1 MSDDRLKI
9 ANQVEDIKNKATAAL
24 SKQIN
29 FYGLNLSESRLFSLM
44 FLEDS
49 PMTLDD
55 MSKQLGMSKTSM
67 STGIH
72 SLQDAK
78 MVEQTWKKGV
88 RKDLYKAEENLY
100 ASFSNTYL
108 EKWFS
113 VIGNNRKIFNSISR
127 DIASLLEKVEDD
139 ELRESLMNYSHK
151 IKGVLQFYTWL
162 EAMFKDMKERID
174 NMEFERE

>member
-1 MSDDRLKI
+1 MSEDRSKI
-9 ANQVEDIKNKATAAL
+9 VNQVEDIKNKATAAL
-24 SKQIN
+24 AKQIN

-49 PMTLDD
+49 PMTLDE

-100 ASFSNTYL
+100 SSFSNTYL

-113 VIGNNRKIFNSISR
+113 VIGNNKKIFNGISR
-127 DIASLLEKVEDD
+127 DIAALLKKVEDD
-139 ELRESLMNYSHK
+139 ELRESLVHYSKK
-151 IKGVLQFYTWL
+151 IEEVLQFYTWL
-162 EAMFKDMKERID
+162 ESMFKDMKDKID
-174 NMEFERE
+174 NMEFEVE

>member
-1 MSDDRLKI
+1 MSEYRSKI
-9 ANQVEDIKNKATAAL
+9 ANQVEEIKNKATAAL
-24 SKQIN
+24 AKQIN

-49 PMTLDD
+49 PMTLDE
-55 MSKQLGMSKTSM
+55 MSGQLGMSKTSM

-78 MVEQTWKKGV
+78 MVEQTWRKGV

-100 ASFSNTYL
+100 SSFSNTYL

-113 VIGNNRKIFNSISR
+113 VIGNNKKIFNSISR
-127 DIASLLEKVEDD
+127 DIATLLDKVEEDD
-139 ELRESLMNYSHK
+139 LRESLVSYSLK
-151 IKGVLQFYTWL
+151 IGEVLQFYTWL
-162 EAMFKDMKERID
+162 ESMFRDMRDSID
-174 NMEFERE
+174 KMDFERD